1 MTVADAKTRAKDLLK
16 QRSVLARCPENV
28 LDDIVRRGSVVRHAR
43 GETIYSQG
51 SPGDSLV
58 ILLSGSLKIT
68 NVTTDAREVVL
79 GFAKPGALIGEIAV
93 LDGSPRSADVVA
105 LEATEA
111 FVIYRRDLMPILR
124 SNPDATFALV
134 EGLCSMIRA
143 TNARVE
149 SQGMQTQARCAAC
162 LVNLVQQHGREA
174 GEDSVV
180 IDLKITQRDLGNF
193 LGLTRET
200 VSRTLSEFK
209 ESGLIETKGNS
220 IVVLDLDGLQ
230 EIAETEREG

>member
-1 MTVADAKTRAKDLLK
+1 M
-16 QRSVLARCPENV
+16 
-28 LDDIVRRGSVVRHAR
+28 RRGSVVRHAR

-51 SPGDSLV
+51 SPGDSLI

-124 SNPDATFALV
+124 VRSGCNL
-134 EGLCSMIRA
+134 RA
-143 TNARVE
+143 CGRAVLHDPCHQR
-149 SQGMQTQARCAAC
+149 A
-162 LVNLVQQHGREA
+162 GREPGHADPGALRRLPCQSCRNSMA
-174 GEDSVV
+174 G
-180 IDLKITQRDLGNF
+180 RR
-193 LGLTRET
+193 TR
-200 VSRTLSEFK
+200 
-209 ESGLIETKGNS
+209 
-220 IVVLDLDGLQ
+220 
-230 EIAETEREG
+230 IAS

>member
-1 MTVADAKTRAKDLLK
+1 MADAKTRAKELLK
-16 QRSVLARCPENV
+16 LKSVLSRCPDAI

-51 SPGDSLV
+51 SPGDSLL
-58 ILLSGSLKIT
+58 ILLAGSLKIT

-111 FVIYRRDLMPILR
+111 FVIYRRDLMPVLR
-124 SNPDATFALV
+124 ASPEATMGLV
-134 EGLCSMIRA
+134 EGLCGMIRA
-143 TNARVE
+143 ANARVE
-149 SQGMQTQARCAAC
+149 SQGMQTSARCAAC
-162 LVNLVQQHGREA
+162 LVNLAEKHGRA
-174 GEDSVV
+174 GGDDSVV
-180 IDLKITQRDLGNF
+180 IDLKITQRDLGNY

-200 VSRTLSEFK
+200 ISRTLSEFK
-209 ESGLIETKGNS
+209 DSGLIEMKGNS
-220 IVVLDLDGLQ
+220 IVILDLDGLQ
-230 EIAETEREG
+230 EIADTERED

>member
-1 MTVADAKTRAKDLLK
+1 VADAKARAKELLK
-16 QRSVLARCPENV
+16 QRSVLARCPDAV
-28 LDDIVRRGSVVRHAR
+28 LDDIVRRGQVVRHVR
-43 GETIYSQG
+43 GETIYGQG
-51 SPGDSLV
+51 SPGDSLI

-124 SNPDATFALV
+124 ANPDATFALV
-134 EGLCSMIRA
+134 EGLCSMIRS

-149 SQGMQTQARCAAC
+149 SHGMQTQARCAAC
-162 LVNLVQQHGREA
+162 LVSLAQQHGREV
-174 GEDSVV
+174 GEEGVV
-180 IDLKITQRDLGNF
+180 IDLKITQRDLGNY

-209 ESGLIETKGNS
+209 DSGLVETKGNT
-220 IVVLDLDGLQ
+220 IVLLDLEALQ
-230 EIAETEREG
+230 EIAETEREE